1 MLNIMSYGRFKKIM
15 ETIINYDKKIE
26 RISDFME
33 KEIAEDS
40 YCFITLGRD
49 VQQALINTLADEF
62 NCWYSLSEKPIS
74 HWWANDKNYG
84 AENDISW
91 WLYTDPESRVIY
103 IQGKEVRV
111 KTLPKFYD
119 YLVESYMD
127 KKLKG
132 YEPDFEDNTKGED
145 PLDLIKGIF
154 GSQFDISK

>member
-33 KEIAEDS
+33 KEVAEDS

-49 VQQALINTLADEF
+49 VQTALINTLADEF

-74 HWWANDKNYG
+74 HWWANNKNYG
-84 AENDISW
+84 SENDISW
-91 WLYTDPESRVIY
+91 WLYTDPENRVIY

-119 YLVESYMD
+119 YLVESYMN
-127 KKLKG
+127 KKLEG
-132 YEPDFEDNTKGED
+132 YEPNFEGNIKDED